1 VSRTDSIRSVV
12 GALSVALVMTA
23 CGPGGTL
30 APTGT
35 APTGTAPQTARPTL
49 QSSPTPAMAGL
60 TGRIVFTRAGGPY
73 GDETTFVANIDASD
87 VATGRRA

>member
-1 VSRTDSIRSVV
+1 VSRTDRIRSVV

-23 CGPGGTL
+23 CGPGGAL
-30 APTGT
+30 

-87 VATGRRA
+87 GATGRRA

>member
-1 VSRTDSIRSVV
+1 
-12 GALSVALVMTA
+12 
-23 CGPGGTL
+23 
-30 APTGT
+30 
-35 APTGTAPQTARPTL
+35 
-49 QSSPTPAMAGL
+49 MAGL